1 MDIAKVGK
9 AIAYL
14 RKRAGYTQKE
24 LADRIGI
31 SDKAVSKWERGQGL
45 PEIGYLRKLSILLD
59 TDSDSLLAGDVA
71 HHKSDWTGI
80 IVLDENPYG
89 IGAGT
94 MIYDKPIINFL
105 LSYFLLVGIKE
116 IYIACT
122 KADAEYIRNALG
134 IGEEYGIHI
143 TTVVGGLKDVSVTM
157 KVDGVDK
164 HSNAQSQSGNVMLIH
179 GRCILYGVDQTRFF
193 QKAMVNREHLIM
205 MALPKKLQK
214 TSIAVDVNKRVVND
228 RADDSKKLRTQ
239 YDFSEIPILFFPTSL
254 LSSIVEIPS
263 INEYIEEQKKLE
275 SIFIETLDRGFVEI
289 EVNDWNNVQEAST
302 FMKIVQDKCGMNVY
316 CLEEVAWR
324 RGMISLA
331 KLKELGERKAGTE
344 YGEYVLGLYEML
356 NGRVLKE
363 RAQSGKRSVEL
374 DRDVWS

>member
-1 MDIAKVGK
+1 MDIVKVGK

-24 LADRIGI
+24 LAERIGI

-71 HHKSDWTGI
+71 HHKSDWIGI

-116 IYIACT
+116 LYIACA
-122 KADAEYIRNALG
+122 KLDAKYINDMLG
-134 IGEEYGIHI
+134 TGDEYGIHI
-143 TTVVGGLKDVSVTM
+143 TTVTGNLNDVVAAMRS
-157 KVDGVDK
+157 DGMIHGSDDNGMANNEGYDNQT
-164 HSNAQSQSGNVMLIH
+164 SYNVMLVH

-193 QKAMVNREHLIM
+193 QKAMVDREHLIM
-205 MALPKKLQK
+205 MALPKKMDK
-214 TSIAVDVNKRVVND
+214 TSISVDVNKRVINGGED
-228 RADDSKKLRTQ
+228 ASNKLRTQ
-239 YDFSEIPILFFPTSL
+239 YDFSELPILFFPTSL
-254 LSSIVEIPS
+254 LPYIAEAPS
-263 INEYIEEQKKLE
+263 INEYIEEKKQLE

-289 EVNDWNNVQEAST
+289 EIDDWNNVQEAST

-324 RGMISLA
+324 RGMISLK
-331 KLKELGERKAGTE
+331 KLKELGEKKAGTE
-344 YGEYVLGLYEML
+344 YGEYVLGLYNRMK
-356 NGRVLKE
+356 NRVLE
-363 RAQSGKRSVEL
+363 E
-374 DRDVWS
+374 

>member
-89 IGAGT
+89 IGAGP
-94 MIYDKPIINFL
+94 MIYDKTIINFL
-105 LSYFLLVGIKE
+105 LSYFLFVGIKE

-363 RAQSGKRSVEL
+363 REHNPVNGA
-374 DRDVWS
+374 

>member
-1 MDIAKVGK
+1 M
-9 AIAYL
+9 
-14 RKRAGYTQKE
+14 
-24 LADRIGI
+24 
-31 SDKAVSKWERGQGL
+31 
-45 PEIGYLRKLSILLD
+45 
-59 TDSDSLLAGDVA
+59 
-71 HHKSDWTGI
+71 
-80 IVLDENPYG
+80 
-89 IGAGT
+89 
-94 MIYDKPIINFL
+94 
-105 LSYFLLVGIKE
+105 
-116 IYIACT
+116 
-122 KADAEYIRNALG
+122 
-134 IGEEYGIHI
+134 
-143 TTVVGGLKDVSVTM
+143 
-157 KVDGVDK
+157 
-164 HSNAQSQSGNVMLIH
+164 
-179 GRCILYGVDQTRFF
+179 
-193 QKAMVNREHLIM
+193 
-205 MALPKKLQK
+205 
-214 TSIAVDVNKRVVND
+214 
-228 RADDSKKLRTQ
+228 Q

-302 FMKIVQDKCGMNVY
+302 FMKIVQGKCGMNVY